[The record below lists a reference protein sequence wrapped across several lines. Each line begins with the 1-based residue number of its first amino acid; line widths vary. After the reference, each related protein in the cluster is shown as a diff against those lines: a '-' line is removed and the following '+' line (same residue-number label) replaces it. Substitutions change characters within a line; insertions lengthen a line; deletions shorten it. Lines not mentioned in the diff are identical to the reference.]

1 MTNWDEGAD
10 RATIDKIA
18 GPLRSPVRLDDTFE
32 SRVMSE
38 VYAENFVLEKGA
50 GKDHPA
56 VDTTSIPWWRKQY
69 NLRVSPLR
77 GLALAAS
84 LIVAIVGASALFGRV
99 LARNA
104 ERTTAISTAARPQ
117 DSETVRFVF
126 VDGSAQ
132 QVWIVGDFNSWTRKE
147 TPLVR
152 TVNGNAWTV
161 SIPLTNG
168 RHEYAFI
175 VRDANG
181 ERWVADPL
189 ATTVRDDFGT
199 ESSVLRVGASQSA
212 I

>member
-10 RATIDKIA
+10 RTTIDKIA

-38 VYAENFVLEKGA
+38 VFAESFVLEEVA
-50 GKDHPA
+50 GTDQQTA
-56 VDTTSIPWWRKQY
+56 GRVSVSWWKKEY
-69 NLRVSPLR
+69 NFRVSPIT
-77 GLALAAS
+77 GLAIAAS
-84 LIVAIVGASALFGRV
+84 LVVAIVGGSAVFGRV

-104 ERTTAISTAARPQ
+104 ERTTIAAATKPQ
-117 DSETVRFVF
+117 DSEIVRFVF

-132 QVWIVGDFNSWTRKE
+132 QVWIVGDFNAWTRKE

-175 VRDANG
+175 VRDENG

-199 ESSVLRVGASQSA
+199 ESSVLRVGGSQSA

>member
-1 MTNWDEGAD
+1 MTNWDEGVD

-18 GPLRSPVRLDDTFE
+18 GPLRAPVRLDDTFE

-38 VYAENFVLEKGA
+38 VHAESFVLTEVAGSDDQTVEKA
-50 GKDHPA
+50 
-56 VDTTSIPWWRKQY
+56 SLPWWRKEY
-69 NLRVSPLR
+69 NIRVSPLT
-77 GLALAAS
+77 GLAIAAS
-84 LIVAIVGASALFGRV
+84 LLVAIISGSAIFGKA

-104 ERTTAISTAARPQ
+104 EQTRTAAASAKPD
-117 DSETVRFVF
+117 DSQIVRFVF

-132 QVWIVGDFNSWTRKE
+132 EVWIVGDFNAWTRRD

-152 TVNGNAWTV
+152 TASGNAWTV
-161 SIPLTNG
+161 SIPLSNG

-175 VRDANG
+175 VRDQNG

-199 ESSVLRVGASQSA
+199 ESSVLRVGESKNV

>member
-10 RATIDKIA
+10 RATVDKIA

-38 VYAENFVLEKGA
+38 VYAENFVLEEGG

-69 NLRVSPLR
+69 SLRVSPL
-77 GLALAAS
+77 GILAFAAS
-84 LIVAIVGASALFGRV
+84 LLVAIVGGSAIFGR
-99 LARNA
+99 
-104 ERTTAISTAARPQ
+104 TAAKPQ

-152 TVNGNAWTV
+152 TVNGNAWTI

-175 VRDANG
+175 VRDENG

-199 ESSVLRVGASQSA
+199 ESSVLRVGASQNA